1 MIIANDVSKK
11 DTGFNSDYNKV
22 SIIYS
27 NGKIKELIKNK
38 KSFIANKIAEV
49 ILDKLL
55 LDDKNIH

>member
-1 MIIANDVSKK
+1 MN
-11 DTGFNSDYNKV
+11 
-22 SIIYS
+22 S

-38 KSFIANKIAEV
+38 KSFIAIKIAEV